1 MDPTRAGLRTGDLST
16 IGLGRSRQLRRANWV
31 TTTRGIHVPEYL
43 LGDPDLP
50 TIATAIAAM
59 GTKGALG
66 GWAALVCHG
75 VPYFGRE
82 AYGPRAL
89 VHCLPGSRLRARPT
103 IKPFEG
109 LVHDDEL
116 IEVEGA
122 RFATIARAAFDEM
135 RMARSLDDAVVVAD
149 MASSRITDG
158 GRTSLRAIEQVIG
171 SHHKVRGIV
180 RATAAL
186 PLAHERS
193 ASPWETR
200 LRMRAVRDVGLRD
213 LLVNVP
219 VFDRHENLLGIADLL
234 EPRVGLVL
242 ESDGAQHRQI
252 DQHRDDNEREE
263 KFEHAGLVVARF
275 TAADHADRWG
285 VVGRV
290 EQARQR
296 AARSATPRG
305 WTLDP
310 PAWWFTWEPGRRYR

>member
-1 MDPTRAGLRTGDLST
+1 M
-16 IGLGRSRQLRRANWV
+16 
-31 TTTRGIHVPEYL
+31 PEYL
-43 LGDPDLP
+43 MDDPDLP

-59 GTKGALG
+59 GECGALG
-66 GWAALVCHG
+66 GWAALACHG
-75 VPYFGRE
+75 VPYFNRR
-82 AYGPRAL
+82 AYGPKAL
-89 VHCLPGSRLRARPT
+89 VHCLPGSRLRARPM
-103 IKPFEG
+103 IKPFQG

-116 IEVEGA
+116 IEVGNA

-135 RMARSLDDAVVVAD
+135 RMAKSLEDAVVVAD
-149 MASSRITDG
+149 MATSRITDG
-158 GRTSLRAIEQVIG
+158 GRTSLRAIERVIG

-186 PLAHERS
+186 PLAHDRS

-200 LRMRAVRDVGLRD
+200 LRLRSVRDVGLGD

-219 VFDRHENLLGIADLL
+219 IFDWSENLLGIADLL
-234 EPRVGLVL
+234 EPRLGLVL
-242 ESDGAQHRQI
+242 ESDGAQHRDI
-252 DQHRDDNEREE
+252 DQHREDNVREE

-285 VVGRV
+285 VVGRI

-296 AARSATPRG
+296 AARGSNARG

-310 PAWWFTWEPGRRYR
+310 PEWWFSWEPGRRYR